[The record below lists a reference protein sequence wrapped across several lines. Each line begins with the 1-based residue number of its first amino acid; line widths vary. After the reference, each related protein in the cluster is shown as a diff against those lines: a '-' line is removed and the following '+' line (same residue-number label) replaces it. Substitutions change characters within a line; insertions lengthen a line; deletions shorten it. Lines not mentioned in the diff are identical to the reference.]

1 MGNQIVV
8 RKTGLIKLDA
18 ATTQLAKATSIKE
31 VKEIRDKAEAIRKYA
46 AVSGA
51 GLDLQNAGAEL
62 KLRAER
68 KAGLMLK
75 GMERQKRGGDQKSKL
90 HNVTSIPTLE
100 DINITKI
107 QSSRW
112 QKEASI
118 PKERFEEHI
127 KETKEAEKEL
137 TTTGIIRLASNLL
150 KKEEVETTPLPKG
163 KYNIIYADPPW
174 DYGGPEQHGKFETVQ
189 DKTLKSYYPPM
200 SLKKICELPIPNLTA
215 KEAVLFLWVT
225 SPFLKKSF
233 EVIEA
238 WDFEY
243 KTSFV
248 WNKIK
253 HNVGHYNSVRHE
265 FLLIATKGSYKPDH
279 KKLYNSV
286 QSIERTKHSRKPE
299 KFRQII
305 DDIYRKGKRIE
316 LFRRGK
322 KIKNWDVWG
331 HETK

>member
-18 ATTQLAKATSIKE
+18 ATTQLAKATSIEE

-68 KAGLMLK
+68 KAGLMIPKVFPHGVKKEFKTLDNQTSLK
-75 GMERQKRGGDQKSKL
+75 DVGISRF
-90 HNVTSIPTLE
+90 
-100 DINITKI
+100 
-107 QSSRW
+107 QSHQW

>member
-68 KAGLMLK
+68 KAGRILI
-75 GMERQKRGGDQKSKL
+75 GMERRGCADGLSRKGS
-90 HNVTSIPTLE
+90 HNATPSLK
-100 DINITKI
+100 DINITKT

-174 DYGGPEQHGKFETVQ
+174 TYEKD
-189 DKTLKSYYPPM
+189 
-200 SLKKICELPIPNLTA
+200 
-215 KEAVLFLWVT
+215 W
-225 SPFLKKSF
+225 
-233 EVIEA
+233 
-238 WDFEY
+238 EY
-243 KTSFV
+243 K
-248 WNKIK
+248 K
-253 HNVGHYNSVRHE
+253 
-265 FLLIATKGSYKPDH
+265 
-279 KKLYNSV
+279 
-286 QSIERTKHSRKPE
+286 
-299 KFRQII
+299 
-305 DDIYRKGKRIE
+305 
-316 LFRRGK
+316 
-322 KIKNWDVWG
+322 
-331 HETK
+331 